1 MKIPNITIQQL
12 LEAGVHLGHKTLR
25 WNPKMKKYIFGKRD
39 SIHIMDLTQTLELT
53 KVALEKIYTTIANNG
68 KILFV
73 STKKQ
78 ASEAIAEVAKETD
91 QYFVNYRW
99 LGGMLTNWGTISGSI
114 KKMKKYEAD
123 LVAENRGF
131 TKKELLKMSVK
142 KDKLE
147 RSLGGIAEM
156 KKTPDLVFIIDTN
169 YESLAIAESV
179 KLGIPIIAILDSNS
193 NPDNIDYPIPGNDD
207 ARRSIDL
214 YCNLIKETINNAK
227 SSIPVAEPKK
237 EVAADVKEKT
247 QGKTVQEIDRE
258 KLEEKLSKDCNL
270 GIKES
275 GGDIDKAIEILRV
288 KGISKAS
295 KKMSRDAKEGVVAI
309 SGNET
314 KTSVIEVNCETDF
327 VAKNEDFTN
336 FVKELSEL
344 NNEKNS
350 NLEEL
355 KSSKMKNGETVEDNV
370 VSLIAKIGEKITIGK
385 AKTIENAGTLNN
397 HYLHTVVKDNI
408 SKLAVIVSLETKDNS
423 NTVKNF
429 GKQLSMHIAA
439 SNPLALTSDLIDQ
452 SVIDKEQELV
462 TEELKNS
469 GKPEDIAK
477 KISLG
482 KMNKFKEENS
492 LLTQAWVMEP
502 KKKVQD
508 IIKELSISNLKIKQF
523 YRIKIGE

>member
-1 MKIPNITIQQL
+1 MSDI
-12 LEAGVHLGHKTLR
+12 
-25 WNPKMKKYIFGKRD
+25 
-39 SIHIMDLTQTLELT
+39 
-53 KVALEKIYTTIANNG
+53 
-68 KILFV
+68 
-73 STKKQ
+73 
-78 ASEAIAEVAKETD
+78 
-91 QYFVNYRW
+91 
-99 LGGMLTNWGTISGSI
+99 
-114 KKMKKYEAD
+114 
-123 LVAENRGF
+123 EN
-131 TKKELLKMSVK
+131 VK
-142 KDKLE
+142 KL
-147 RSLGGIAEM
+147 
-156 KKTPDLVFIIDTN
+156 
-169 YESLAIAESV
+169 
-179 KLGIPIIAILDSNS
+179 
-193 NPDNIDYPIPGNDD
+193 
-207 ARRSIDL
+207 
-214 YCNLIKETINNAK
+214 
-227 SSIPVAEPKK
+227 
-237 EVAADVKEKT
+237 
-247 QGKTVQEIDRE
+247 RE
-258 KLEEKLSKDCNL
+258 ATGAGFKDCNL
-270 GIKES
+270 AIKES
-275 GGDIDKAIEILRV
+275 DGDIDKAIEILRV

-295 KKMSRDAKEGVVAI
+295 KKMSRDAKEGVVAV

-350 NLEEL
+350 NLDDL

-385 AKTIENAGTLNN
+385 AKTIENNGTVNN

-423 NTVKNF
+423 DTVKNF

-439 SNPLALTSDLIDQ
+439 SNPLALTSNLIDQ
-452 SVIDKEQELV
+452 SIIDKEQELV

-469 GKPEDIAK
+469 GKPEDTAK

-482 KMNKFKEENS
+482 RMNKFKEENS

-508 IIKELSISNLKIKQF
+508 IVKELSITDLKIKEF